1 MFLSISTT
9 HHPATDLGFLLH
21 KNPARVHELELSFGR
36 AVMFYPEAT
45 PGRCEFAITLDVDP
59 VSLVRGRSGS
69 GAEGMLDQY
78 VNDRPYAASSFMSVA
93 LARGVREA
101 MAGRSKERQALAETP
116 IPLEATIAP
125 LPVRGKTEL
134 VERLFRPLGYQ
145 VEIATY
151 PLDPVRRDWGRAP
164 YITLRLSETVRLSDL
179 LTHLYVLMPVLDD
192 RKHYFVGE
200 DELEK
205 LLSRGEGWLPRHPER
220 DLIVSRYLKRRGYLT
235 KSALAR
241 LSEDG
246 EEAETRLEPERQDA
260 IEAGIEKPLRLHERR
275 LDRVAQVIAE
285 SGAKRVLDLGCG
297 DGKLITRLLTV
308 KGLEEIVGVE
318 VSSIELARADARFAE
333 LPDLMKRK
341 LKLLQGSLI
350 YRDTRLRGYDIAVVV
365 EVIEHLELD
374 RLPHLERALF
384 GGARPASVIVTT
396 PNRDYNVL
404 FESLPAGQFRHPDHR
419 FEWSRAEFSDWAER
433 VAAEHGYSVRFE
445 GLGDEHA
452 TLGAPGQMAVFTR

>member
-1 MFLSISTT
+1 MFLSVSTT

-45 PGRCEFAITLDVDP
+45 PERCEFAITLDVDP

-101 MAGRSKERQALAETP
+101 MAGRSKERQALADSL

-145 VEIATY
+145 VEITTY
-151 PLDPVRRDWGRAP
+151 PLDPVREDWGRAP
-164 YITLRLSETVRLSDL
+164 YVTLRLSGTVRLSDL
-179 LTHLYVLMPVLDD
+179 LIHLYVLMPVLDD

-205 LLSRGEGWLPRHPER
+205 LLSRGEGWLPSHPER

-241 LSEDG
+241 LSQD
-246 EEAETRLEPERQDA
+246 EEGSETRLDPERQDA
-260 IEAGIEKPLRLHERR
+260 VEAVIEKPLRLHERR

-285 SGAKRVLDLGCG
+285 SAAKRVLDLGCG

-318 VSSIELARADARFAE
+318 VSGIELARADARFAE
-333 LPDLMKRK
+333 LPDLMKLK

-350 YRDTRLRGYDIAVVV
+350 YRDARLRGYDIAAVV

-384 GGARPASVIVTT
+384 GDARPTSVIVTT

-419 FEWSRAEFSDWAER
+419 FEWSRAEFSAWAER

>member
-1 MFLSISTT
+1 MR
-9 HHPATDLGFLLH
+9 PC
-21 KNPARVHELELSFGR
+21 P
-36 AVMFYPEAT
+36 
-45 PGRCEFAITLDVDP
+45 
-59 VSLVRGRSGS
+59 SG
-69 GAEGMLDQY
+69 E
-78 VNDRPYAASSFMSVA
+78 
-93 LARGVREA
+93 
-101 MAGRSKERQALAETP
+101 
-116 IPLEATIAP
+116 
-125 LPVRGKTEL
+125 KTEL

-145 VEIATY
+145 VEITTY
-151 PLDPVRRDWGRAP
+151 PLDPVREDWGRAP
-164 YITLRLSETVRLSDL
+164 YVTLRLSGTVRLSDL

-205 LLSRGEGWLPRHPER
+205 LLSRGEGWLPSHPER

-235 KSALAR
+235 KSTLAR
-241 LSEDG
+241 LSQD
-246 EEAETRLEPERQDA
+246 EEGSETRLDPERQDA
-260 IEAGIEKPLRLHERR
+260 VEAVLEKPLRLHERR

-285 SGAKRVLDLGCG
+285 SAAKRVLDLGCG

-318 VSSIELARADARFAE
+318 VSGIELARADARFAE
-333 LPDLMKRK
+333 LPDLMKLK

-350 YRDTRLRGYDIAVVV
+350 YRDARLRGYDIAAVV

-384 GGARPASVIVTT
+384 GDARPTSVIVTT

-419 FEWSRAEFSDWAER
+419 FEWSRAEFSAWAER

>member
-21 KNPARVHELELSFGR
+21 KNPTRAHELELSFGR

-164 YITLRLSETVRLSDL
+164 YITLRLSGTVRLSDL

-205 LLSRGEGWLPRHPER
+205 LLSRGEGWLPSHPER

-246 EEAETRLEPERQDA
+246 EEAGTRLEPERQDA

-350 YRDTRLRGYDIAVVV
+350 YRDTRLRGYDIAAVV

-384 GGARPASVIVTT
+384 GDARPASVIVTT

-419 FEWSRAEFSDWAER
+419 FEWSRAEFSAWAER

>member
-1 MFLSISTT
+1 
-9 HHPATDLGFLLH
+9 
-21 KNPARVHELELSFGR
+21 LSFGR

-45 PGRCEFAITLDVDP
+45 PERCEFAITLDVDP

-69 GAEGMLDQY
+69 GADGMLDQY

-101 MAGRSKERQALAETP
+101 MAGRSKERQALADSL

-145 VEIATY
+145 VEITTY
-151 PLDPVRRDWGRAP
+151 PLDPVREDWGCAP
-164 YITLRLSETVRLSDL
+164 YVTLRLSGTVRLSDL
-179 LTHLYVLMPVLDD
+179 LIHLYVLMPVLDD

-205 LLSRGEGWLPRHPER
+205 LLSRGEGWLSSHPER

-241 LSEDG
+241 LSQG
-246 EEAETRLEPERQDA
+246 EEGSETRLDPERQDA
-260 IEAGIEKPLRLHERR
+260 VEAVIEKPLRLHERR

-285 SGAKRVLDLGCG
+285 SAAKRVLDLGCG

-318 VSSIELARADARFAE
+318 VSGIELARADARFAE
-333 LPDLMKRK
+333 LPDLMKLK

-350 YRDTRLRGYDIAVVV
+350 YRDARLRGYDIAAVV

-384 GGARPASVIVTT
+384 GVARPTSVIVTT
-396 PNRDYNVL
+396 PNRDHNVL

-419 FEWSRAEFSDWAER
+419 FEWSRAEFSAWAER

-452 TLGAPGQMAVFTR
+452 TLGTPGQMAVFTR

>member
-1 MFLSISTT
+1 VFLSVSTT

-36 AVMFYPEAT
+36 AVMFYPEARAE
-45 PGRCEFAITLDVDP
+45 RCEFAITLDVDP

-101 MAGRSKERQALAETP
+101 MAGRSKERQALADSL

-145 VEIATY
+145 VEITTY
-151 PLDPVRRDWGRAP
+151 PLDPVREDWGRAP
-164 YITLRLSETVRLSDL
+164 YVTLRLSGTVRLSDL

-205 LLSRGEGWLPRHPER
+205 LLSRGEGWLTGHPER

-241 LSEDG
+241 LSQH
-246 EEAETRLEPERQDA
+246 EEGSETRLDPERQDVV
-260 IEAGIEKPLRLHERR
+260 EAVIEKPLRLHERR

-285 SGAKRVLDLGCG
+285 SGAERVLDLGCG
-297 DGKLITRLLTV
+297 DGKLITRLLTI

-333 LPDLMKRK
+333 LPDLLKRK

-350 YRDTRLRGYDIAVVV
+350 YRDTRLRGYDFAAVI

-384 GGARPASVIVTT
+384 GDARPASVIVTT
-396 PNRDYNVL
+396 PNRDYNTL

-419 FEWSRAEFSDWAER
+419 FEWSRAEFSAWAER
-433 VAAEHGYSVRFE
+433 VAAERGYSVRFE

-452 TLGAPGQMAVFTR
+452 SLGAPGQMAVFTR